1 MMKSKNSY
9 FSLISIQW
17 ECDLKMASTFTVQK
31 QNGVFI
37 LNSSANQIIF
47 NEVFNGLGA
56 NKEIT
61 YITLKD
67 STGKEVN
74 FNSVFSKFN
83 VNVSNSADSTV
94 FNADKVGAVTKI
106 DVYDGT
112 AQTRADGTTDTVTI
126 DFDVLSSATEGS
138 YILNVETVDNQETPA
153 SQGTQVINV
162 KVVSVETALTD
173 YENLVSDIATADLA
187 DIESKKTAVISAQQ
201 TAQTAISALDD
212 GDTKTSLQTRFNK
225 ALDNQNQGLKE
236 LYLYYSKNNHLTL
249 FKVNNVGGNVPFSI
263 IFKDNVLV
271 GSASEAFYYAPDSN
285 VSVPVTGLTP
295 TQKNIVFGADGTKSG
310 QYLYIF
316 KIGDKYYR
324 TTIDCT
330 VDSSTKAVNVTKV
343 DSVEIPAGSVDNT
356 GESYTV
362 PGETV
367 SKTALNDAISAAN
380 ADYTAHVVGTEPGNV
395 PENQRT
401 TFKAAI
407 DKAQAVYDNAD
418 AQADEVDSATKEL
431 NAAKTVFDGFIIKYY
446 INEEA
451 LQTAVTKANDTVK
464 AATVG
469 ENVGQTTQENIDTYK
484 TAIAVAQKVLDD
496 TPSNVDYSDK
506 TAYDKYVKDVADAI
520 TALATATDAYNSNV
534 VTNAKYAEAKVAL
547 YETAAEAFLNSIR
560 KKIRI

>member
-1 MMKSKNSY
+1 M
-9 FSLISIQW
+9 
-17 ECDLKMASTFTVQK
+17 
-31 QNGVFI
+31 VF
-37 LNSSANQIIF
+37 
-47 NEVFNGLGA
+47 GA

-94 FNADKVGAVTKI
+94 FNANKVGAVNKI

-138 YILNVETVDNQETPA
+138 YTLNVETVDNQETPA

-285 VSVPVTGLTP
+285 VSVPVT
-295 TQKNIVFGADGTKSG
+295 
-310 QYLYIF
+310 
-316 KIGDKYYR
+316 R
-324 TTIDCT
+324 
-330 VDSSTKAVNVTKV
+330 
-343 DSVEIPAGSVDNT
+343 
-356 GESYTV
+356 SY
-362 PGETV
+362 
-367 SKTALNDAISAAN
+367 A
-380 ADYTAHVVGTEPGNV
+380 
-395 PENQRT
+395 
-401 TFKAAI
+401 
-407 DKAQAVYDNAD
+407 
-418 AQADEVDSATKEL
+418 
-431 NAAKTVFDGFIIKYY
+431 
-446 INEEA
+446 
-451 LQTAVTKANDTVK
+451 
-464 AATVG
+464 
-469 ENVGQTTQENIDTYK
+469 
-484 TAIAVAQKVLDD
+484 
-496 TPSNVDYSDK
+496 YSEK
-506 TAYDKYVKDVADAI
+506 HR
-520 TALATATDAYNSNV
+520 
-534 VTNAKYAEAKVAL
+534 
-547 YETAAEAFLNSIR
+547 FR
-560 KKIRI
+560 C